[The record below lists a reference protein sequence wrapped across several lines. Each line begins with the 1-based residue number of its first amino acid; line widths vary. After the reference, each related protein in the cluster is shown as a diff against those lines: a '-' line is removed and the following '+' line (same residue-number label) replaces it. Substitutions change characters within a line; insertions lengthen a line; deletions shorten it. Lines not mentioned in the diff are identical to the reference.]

1 MLARVAPLACQAFV
15 PAPIN
20 VLFTP
25 SSPAERSPPGPG
37 QPPYSR
43 RARRG
48 RVRQRAVLA
57 RRRHAA
63 EASIEA
69 GPTTQPNSLPFRP
82 DTRPLSYIIGNT
94 SFPPSPRTRYMF
106 AGSEASD
113 MLPPYT
119 PEVTEHVVTCAS
131 MPARASLFSLPSPPP
146 QHTVLLPIFIS
157 CCPSAPSYNPRPFSI
172 RVLSDNYPSGALP
185 PVY

>member
-1 MLARVAPLACQAFV
+1 MLARVALPWRHSPAKPSSRRPSMFYLPHPLPPPNAPSSRSR
-15 PAPIN
+15 PAPH
-20 VLFTP
+20 
-25 SSPAERSPPGPG
+25 
-37 QPPYSR
+37 SR
-43 RARRG
+43 RALRG

-63 EASIEA
+63 EASTEA
-69 GPTTQPNSLPFRP
+69 GHTTQPNSLPFRP

-131 MPARASLFSLPSPPP
+131 MPARASLFSLPSP
-146 QHTVLLPIFIS
+146 QMAAINCLLLPQS
-157 CCPSAPSYNPRPFSI
+157 PLYCCDPLHMRADSTASRTKMPR
-172 RVLSDNYPSGALP
+172 
-185 PVY
+185 